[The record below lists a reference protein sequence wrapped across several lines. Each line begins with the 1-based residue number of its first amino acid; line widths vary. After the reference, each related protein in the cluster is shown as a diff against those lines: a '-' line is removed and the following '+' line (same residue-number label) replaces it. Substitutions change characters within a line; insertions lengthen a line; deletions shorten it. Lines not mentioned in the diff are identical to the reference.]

1 MGDDWILSL
10 PAGIHLGTTLGQL
23 GVVGWVGK
31 VLTGDFGSTY
41 RLLTSMTYWVLLCI
55 LNWAVI
61 TDSGISVNN
70 YDVCLSL
77 NMGG

>member
-10 PAGIHLGTTLGQL
+10 PAGNHLGTTLGQL

-31 VLTGDFGSTY
+31 ALTEDSGSTY
-41 RLLTSMTYWVLLCI
+41 RLLTSIIYWVLLYI
-55 LNWAVI
+55 LNRVVI
-61 TDSGISVNN
+61 TDSGTFVNN
-70 YDVCLSL
+70 NDVCLSL

>member
-1 MGDDWILSL
+1 MGDNWILSL
-10 PAGIHLGTTLGQL
+10 PVGIHLGTTLGQL

-31 VLTGDFGSTY
+31 VLTGDSGSTY
-41 RLLTSMTYWVLLCI
+41 RLLTSVTYWVQLYI